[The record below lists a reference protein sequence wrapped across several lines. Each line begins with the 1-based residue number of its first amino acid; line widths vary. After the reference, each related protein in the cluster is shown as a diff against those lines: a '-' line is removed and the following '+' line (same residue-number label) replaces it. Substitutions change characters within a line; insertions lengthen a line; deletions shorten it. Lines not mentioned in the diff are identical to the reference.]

1 MPVAGYARR
10 VLVRRETPAD
20 VTAVRAVVA
29 AAFLEEPGV
38 EPVEVRLL
46 DRLRECADWLPPLSL
61 VAVTA
66 EGEIAG
72 HVVCTRGWIGDAE
85 VVGLGP
91 LAVRPDLQRRGVG
104 SALVHA
110 VLAAAEAL
118 DVPAVALLGSTVYYA
133 RFGFVPGSAVGVE
146 SPEPA
151 WGDHF
156 QVRPLVPDA
165 PRGAFRYAAP
175 FRDLE

>member
-1 MPVAGYARR
+1 M
-10 VLVRRETPAD
+10 LVRRETPAN
-20 VTAVRAVVA
+20 VPAVRALVA
-29 AAFLEEPGV
+29 AAFEEEPGV

-46 DRLRECADWLPPLSL
+46 DKLRESPDWLPALSL

-66 EGEIAG
+66 EGAVAG
-72 HVVCTRGWIGDAE
+72 HVVCTRGWVGDVE
-85 VVGLGP
+85 VAGLGP
-91 LAVRPDLQRRGVG
+91 LAVRTDLQRRGVG

-110 VLAAAEAL
+110 VVAAAEAL
-118 DVPAVALLGSTVYYA
+118 GVPAVALLGSPDYYG
-133 RFGFVPGSAVGVE
+133 RFGFVPGSRVGVG

-156 QVRPLVPDA
+156 QVRLLVADA